1 MNDNDNVNTYTP
13 YDTIGAECSI
23 CLQEMIPFQSALTIG
38 ACGHM
43 FHKACLDSVQESK
56 DHCVKCRSVFDT
68 SPLSTLYPPDD
79 NEMESCMTIYNVNA
93 LDRISMPSD
102 VLSIKFVHAGTI
114 PPSIKKFTKLAQ
126 VLVYEPKNSDD
137 DDDDCEDDS
146 SRIPK
151 TPCSIDAIY
160 DCPSMQYLQCT
171 NVYMPSVSP
180 SLRNLTKITYLC
192 MTGCDIATIPNKIG
206 ELVQL
211 QFLDL
216 SENSLTSLPES
227 IGKLHELEQLH
238 VNSNQLHSLPDS
250 LSTLTNLR
258 VLNICHN
265 FFETVPECIQ
275 HCTGL
280 RSFNC
285 HATNLKAV
293 PTWLGELM
301 ELDDVCL
308 SSNPQLTSIHLDN
321 DVKWTDLDISRT
333 AINRFEFLL
342 HTPDLQIL
350 CLDKTE
356 LACLPK
362 ELRELRQMRQLE
374 CTSNKITSIPPGVL
388 PTSLVSL
395 DMSDNRLKGKL
406 SRDLRR
412 LVNLKHLG
420 LKNNRLTNINTIS
433 TVLKN
438 VETVDVSHN
447 ELVLVGPEVAKAF
460 PNLVDLNLCHN
471 PLLESVD
478 VNMMAMTK
486 LMTVDVTDCPQV
498 RLPIGLVLHDRI
510 RVNIS

>member
-1 MNDNDNVNTYTP
+1 MDNVNNNTYTP

-43 FHKACLDSVQESK
+43 FHKACLDSVQKSK
-56 DHCVKCRSVFDT
+56 DYCVKCRSVFDT

-79 NEMESCMTIYNVNA
+79 NEMESCMTIYNVKA
-93 LDRISMPSD
+93 LDRISTPSD
-102 VLSIKFVHAGTI
+102 ILSMKFVHAGTI
-114 PPSIKKFTKLAQ
+114 PPSIKRFTKLAQ
-126 VLVYEPKNSDD
+126 VLVYELKNSDD
-137 DDDDCEDDS
+137 DDECEDDS
-146 SRIPK
+146 PRIPK

-160 DCPSMQYLQCT
+160 DCPSMQYLRCT
-171 NVYMPSVSP
+171 NVHMPSVSP
-180 SLRNLTKITYLC
+180 SLRNLTKMTYLC
-192 MTGCDIATIPNKIG
+192 MTGCNVTTLPTKIG

-216 SENSLTSLPES
+216 SDNSLTSLPES
-227 IGKLHELEQLH
+227 IGQLQALQQLH
-238 VNSNQLHSLPDS
+238 VNSNQLRSLPSS
-250 LSTLTNLR
+250 LSNLTNLE

-265 FFETVPECIQ
+265 FFEAVPECVK

-285 HATNLKAV
+285 HATNLKTV
-293 PTWLGELM
+293 PAWLGELM

-308 SSNPQLTSIHLDN
+308 SSNPQLTDIHLDN

-333 AINRFEFLL
+333 TIKNFEFLL
-342 HTPDLQIL
+342 HTPDLQTL
-350 CLDKTE
+350 CLDKTD

-362 ELRELRQMRQLE
+362 ELLELRQLRQLE
-374 CTSNKITSIPPGVL
+374 CSSNRIASIPQGVL
-388 PTSLVSL
+388 PKSLVSL
-395 DMSDNRLKGKL
+395 DMSDNRFRGKL
-406 SRDLRR
+406 PHDLRR
-412 LVNLKHLG
+412 LINLIHLNF
-420 LKNNRLTNINTIS
+420 KNNRLTNINTI
-433 TVLKN
+433 TTILKN

-447 ELVLVGPEVAKAF
+447 ALKLVGPEVAKAF
-460 PNLVDLNLCHN
+460 PNLVDLNLCYN

-478 VNMMAMTK
+478 ASMMAMAK